1 MVVVVVVVVVVV
13 IVVVV
18 VVVVVVLGH
27 RFGWGPHRFAYPS
40 HPCRGS
46 GPFLINLL
54 ALNSDG
60 GSYESTFN
68 ISFPNNFS

>member
-1 MVVVVVVVVVVV
+1 MSTTMSSSSSSSTSSSTSSSSSSSTSSSSSSSSGASFWV
-13 IVVVV
+13 
-18 VVVVVVLGH
+18 
-27 RFGWGPHRFAYPS
+27 GPHRFAYPS

-60 GSYESTFN
+60 GSYECN
-68 ISFPNNFS
+68 L